1 MRQLRGNSRSMIRAL
16 LLALVFAGS
25 AGMASA
31 QATVTLNGFGGPM
44 VQYAGLDG
52 DSRLHVGGGGALLV
66 NGKFFAGLYGM
77 AMVSPIERKVLDPRL
92 SPPDSVTLRIGF
104 TQGGLWT
111 GYIVNPEN
119 KLQVSVNTLAGIGAL
134 RSSELD
140 RRDRVYLVSPHIGVR
155 YAVTDFMRLELVGG
169 YRAVFKDNN
178 LELLRNEDQGAPF
191 GGLHL
196 TFGGFE

>member
-1 MRQLRGNSRSMIRAL
+1 
-16 LLALVFAGS
+16 
-25 AGMASA
+25 
-31 QATVTLNGFGGPM
+31 
-44 VQYAGLDG
+44 
-52 DSRLHVGGGGALLV
+52 
-66 NGKFFAGLYGM
+66 M

-155 YAVTDFMRLELVGG
+155 YAVTEFMRLELVGG